1 MNYSEKFRLAFRQIW
16 SQKLKSFFSLLGVIV
31 GVMFLLVVVSI
42 VEGMDRYV
50 REDFGSAI
58 FGVNTITLR
67 RSSGGPSFAGSGSRA
82 RNRRPRIT
90 TEDWEVIEERITI
103 PGRVGAENQTT
114 NGGEVVSEDGRN
126 AENVQIFAVSE
137 EVPEI
142 RSWNVQE
149 GRLFTPQEHE
159 RGAPVIVLGTETAD
173 LLFQGLSP
181 VGRRVRVEGASYRV
195 IGVLEEQGNLFGISL
210 DNLVVAPLTSPM
222 QSFQN
227 PPRIVDR
234 VVIQSIDPGD
244 LRSLQSE
251 VEGILRTE
259 RRLRPSEENTF
270 NLQTAD
276 QTLSFWDNISQI
288 LILALPGLVATSLV
302 VGGIVIMNIMLVSVM
317 ERTREIGIRKA
328 IGAKQADILSQIL
341 IETITLTGFGALIGV
356 TLGVCITF
364 LISNNSALPAA
375 IDWKW
380 IVLSIFLGILVG
392 VGSGIYPASQAAK
405 LPPVDALRAE

>member
-1 MNYSEKFRLAFRQIW
+1 MSLPEKFRLAFRQIW

-50 REDFGSAI
+50 REDFGSTI

-67 RSSGGPSFAGSGSRA
+67 RSSGGPRFAGSGTRA
-82 RNRRPRIT
+82 RDRRPRIT
-90 TEDWEVIEERITI
+90 TEDWSAIEDRIMI

-114 NGGEVVSEDGRN
+114 NGEVVSEDGRK

-142 RSWNVQE
+142 RSWIVQE
-149 GRLFTPQEHE
+149 GRSFTPQEHD
-159 RGAPVIVLGTETAD
+159 RGAPVIILGTETAD

-195 IGVLEEQGNLFGISL
+195 IGVLEEEGNLFGISL

-227 PPRIVDR
+227 PPKIVDR
-234 VVIQSIDPGD
+234 VVIQSLDPGD
-244 LRSLQSE
+244 LRALQSE

-270 NLQTAD
+270 DLQTAD
-276 QTLSFWDNISQI
+276 QTLSFWDNISRI
-288 LILALPGLVATSLV
+288 LFIALPGLVATSLV

-328 IGAKQADILSQIL
+328 IGAKRADILSQIL
-341 IETITLTGFGALIGV
+341 IETITLTGFGAMIGV
-356 TLGVCITF
+356 ALGICITF
-364 LISNNSALPAA
+364 LISSNSALPAA

-380 IVLSIFLGILVG
+380 IVMSIVLGVLVG

-405 LPPVDALRAE
+405 LPPVDALRYE